1 MRRYGTPSDLAADIN
16 RHLKGE
22 PITARPATPPYRLQ
36 KYLRRHKYSAAAT
49 VVIVALLVV
58 FAVTQNIQL
67 RKVRRE
73 RDRED
78 RIAKLMT
85 SIFKVSDPE
94 NRVGSKVTAQELL
107 DNAAREIDTGLAK
120 DPEFQSRMM

>member
-1 MRRYGTPSDLAADIN
+1 MF
-16 RHLKGE
+16 
-22 PITARPATPPYRLQ
+22 
-36 KYLRRHKYSAAAT
+36 
-49 VVIVALLVV
+49 

-107 DNAAREIDTGLAK
+107 DNAAKEIDTGWPKILN
-120 DPEFQSRMM
+120 FRVV